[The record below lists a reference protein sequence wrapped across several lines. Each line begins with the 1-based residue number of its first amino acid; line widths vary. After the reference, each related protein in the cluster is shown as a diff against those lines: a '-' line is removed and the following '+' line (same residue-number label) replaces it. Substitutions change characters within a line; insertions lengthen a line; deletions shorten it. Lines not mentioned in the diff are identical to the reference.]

1 MEIEISAQAA
11 AFLCAGLLGALL
23 GLLYDLLRALRTLW
37 KGRGTALT
45 DGLYSLVVLVS
56 VFYFAM
62 AFGQGAAADL
72 HGVGHPGRCRLV
84 FLPAEPSSAPI
95 VGLLAGQPPAD
106 PAHPALSGSFSLA
119 AAKKTFAPV
128 QKMLPFLQNLVYNRI
143 IALPWGSIP
152 KLAGQEMEGAQ

>member
-45 DGLYSLVVLVS
+45 DGLYSLAVLIS

-62 AFGQGAAADL
+62 AFGQGQLRIYMVLGILAGAVLFFSLLSQPLRPLWDYWRDSLLLTL
-72 HGVGHPGRCRLV
+72 HILLSPAV
-84 FLPAEPSSAPI
+84 FLWR
-95 VGLLAGQPPAD
+95 LL
-106 PAHPALSGSFSLA
+106 
-119 AAKKTFAPV
+119 KKLL
-128 QKMLPFLQNLVYNRI
+128 LPFKKCFLFYLIR
-143 IALPWGSIP
+143 
-152 KLAGQEMEGAQ
+152 KLAF